1 MRGPCAPPTWPRRPA
16 AAVSSTHQV
25 YQRSTRSRARG
36 VWRHPERGDSGT
48 SDPSRIFRALGACPC
63 SPRLTGRGP
72 ARADCSV
79 LWLPGA
85 PPPRRR
91 PDGFFHD
98 CIRPRPPLFP
108 PSLACPRAG
117 VFPGLNWSMEEPPPR
132 SSLEPQ
138 EPSPSTHSSVPQS
151 YPCPQG
157 FWPQPHD

>member
-1 MRGPCAPPTWPRRPA
+1 M
-16 AAVSSTHQV
+16 
-25 YQRSTRSRARG
+25 
-36 VWRHPERGDSGT
+36 
-48 SDPSRIFRALGACPC
+48 
-63 SPRLTGRGP
+63 
-72 ARADCSV
+72 

-138 EPSPSTHSSVPQS
+138 DPSPRDELSDYAQLCDPFLSLSPGLLALVP
-151 YPCPQG
+151 
-157 FWPQPHD
+157 